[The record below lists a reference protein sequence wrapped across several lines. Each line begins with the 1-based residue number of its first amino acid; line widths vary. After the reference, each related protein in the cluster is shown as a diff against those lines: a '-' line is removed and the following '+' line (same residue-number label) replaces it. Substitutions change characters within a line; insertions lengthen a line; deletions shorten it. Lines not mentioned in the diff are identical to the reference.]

1 MNWLSGKNEILIF
14 VIGERRAAW
23 DREVLIPSD
32 FMITLPLVN
41 QLVGYITTTKEIFV
55 LPATKQNERHR
66 YYFVDGALGIGSINF
81 VSDFVV

>member
-1 MNWLSGKNEILIF
+1 
-14 VIGERRAAW
+14 
-23 DREVLIPSD
+23 
-32 FMITLPLVN
+32 MITLPLVN